1 MHATADPLLPCRAV
15 RAIRDLRPER
25 QRMEM
30 SVDRQP
36 EQGAAAGST
45 RDVVT
50 GMLFVGLL
58 FFILGFVTWLNGSLV
73 PFLKIVCG
81 LNNFQALW
89 VTFAFY
95 IAYTVMALPS
105 AAVLKRTG
113 YKRGMTLGLLLM
125 GVGALLFI
133 PAAQSTRYA
142 LFLLALFTLAS
153 GMTLMQTA
161 INPYIVCL
169 GPRESAAM
177 RISIMGLFNKG
188 AGVVV
193 PLVFTSLMLKDID
206 GFSHT
211 ALDTLAPAAREAM
224 RAALAQRLVFPYA
237 CMAALLF
244 AIMVFIHFSS
254 LRELPPETD
263 AGEAQVRRGGVLQF
277 PQLVLGALALFG
289 YVGVEVIAGDTIG
302 LYGHEL
308 NVAHFGVLTSYTM
321 VCMVLGYL
329 VGVLAIPRWLSQ
341 QRALLLSAVL
351 GVLFTVGVTMG
362 STRDSGIAQALLGWT
377 GIAPVPDT
385 VMCLALLG
393 LANAMVW
400 PAIWPLA
407 LQGLG
412 RHTASGAAVLVMAI
426 AGGALLP
433 LLYGR
438 LADLTDAR
446 AAYWTML
453 PCYALILWYAAA
465 GHKIRHWRQKGREV

>member
-1 MHATADPLLPCRAV
+1 
-15 RAIRDLRPER
+15 
-25 QRMEM
+25 MEL
-30 SVDRQP
+30 SVDQSK
-36 EQGAAAGST
+36 QGAADST
-45 RDVVT
+45 RTVVV

-105 AAVLKRTG
+105 AAVLGRIG
-113 YKRGMTLGLLLM
+113 YKRGMTLGLAIM

-133 PAAQSTRYA
+133 PAAQSTHYE
-142 LFLLALFTLAS
+142 LFLAALFTLAS

-193 PLVFTSLMLKDID
+193 PLVFSSLMLADID
-206 GFSHT
+206 SFSHT
-211 ALDTLAPAAREAM
+211 ALATLEPAARDAM
-224 RAALAQRLVFPYA
+224 RATLAQRLVFPYA
-237 CMAALLF
+237 CMAGLLF

-254 LRELPPETD
+254 LREIPLD
-263 AGEAQVRRGGVLQF
+263 ADSGEDDVEHLGVLQF
-277 PQLVLGALALFG
+277 PQLVLGALALFA

-308 NVAHFGVLTSYTM
+308 NVPNFGVLTSYTM

-329 VGVLAIPRWLSQ
+329 VGVVAIPRWLSQ
-341 QRALLLSAVL
+341 QRALMLSAL
-351 GVLFTVGVTMG
+351 AGLLFTVGVATG
-362 STRDSGIAQALLGWT
+362 SPRDHGIAQALLGWT
-377 GIAPVPDT
+377 GVAPVPDT

-412 RHTASGAAVLVMAI
+412 RFTAAGSAVLVMAI
-426 AGGALLP
+426 CGGAVLP

-438 LADLTDAR
+438 LSDLASPQD
-446 AAYWTML
+446 AYWLLL

-465 GHKIRHWRQKGREV
+465 GHTIRRWRRAPPGGS